1 MLKRISAALVVVAA
15 VGFSAPSSAITT
27 NGDWSDWFNYDGDA
41 SVGKTWDETKVDL
54 VDSNIRF
61 LNDEEGPT
69 PGFGGQTYDIEQIF
83 YFYEDNGAGF
93 TGGRLHIGLVT
104 GFPAAGVPSDNL
116 YSGDM
121 FVDFGGEGNFDVAI
135 ATSTATSIGH
145 LGKGDLGTLTPDA
158 DFFGQAWAYDG
169 SKSLEQDVI
178 LNQYVASSPYRLSRK
193 DLGSTTDITNS
204 ANVEVA
210 WGGMGYHNFL
220 EIALDVD
227 GSIEELLTG
236 AGGLGLHWTMECG
249 NDVINVSDST
259 PFVPGS
265 PNRNAPPVPEPSTLA
280 LLGMGL
286 IGGALR
292 KKFTA

>member
-1 MLKRISAALVVVAA
+1 MNKLTVLLAVVMTVSFTNVANA
-15 VGFSAPSSAITT
+15 FDT
-27 NGDWSDWFNYDGDA
+27 NGDWSDWFTYDGDA

-54 VDSNIRF
+54 VNPNIRSF
-61 LNDEEGPT
+61 NDEEGPT

-83 YFYEDNGAGF
+83 YFYEDNGVGF

-104 GFPAAGVPSDNL
+104 GFPAEGVPSDNL

-135 ATSTATSIGH
+135 ATSTATTVGH
-145 LGKGDLGTLTPDA
+145 LGKGNLGTLTPDA
-158 DFFGQAWAYDG
+158 DFFGKAWSYDG

-193 DLGSTTDITNS
+193 DLGSTTEITNS

-220 EIALDVD
+220 EIAFDVD
-227 GSIEELLTG
+227 GNIEELLTG
-236 AGGLGLHWTMECG
+236 QGGLGLHWTMECG

-259 PFVPGS
+259 PFAPG
-265 PNRNAPPVPEPSTLA
+265 APVPEPSTFA

-286 IGGALR
+286 LGGALR
-292 KKFTA
+292 KKFKA